1 MIFFTR
7 LIIFNTL
14 LFGAS
19 LNASDNFEN
28 YEIRFDISFPFASLE
43 GTKKFE
49 KTKSSN
55 EYTITFDG
63 KNSLLNASLSQTAS
77 LRVGNKKIFPQSY
90 TQQIKAPFQREAGIQ
105 IINFDYRDLTIK
117 STGNVIWMVPIEDG
131 VIPLD
136 PLSMAMKMRSNLKK
150 GITEFS
156 LDILKLDD
164 GEINSNDFKVTGE
177 ETLTIKDVNYPCY
190 VVLRE
195 TENRTT
201 RYYFAKNLD
210 FILLKVDDQR
220 PSRRTSINPV
230 KILSFG

>member
-1 MIFFTR
+1 
-7 LIIFNTL
+7 
-14 LFGAS
+14 
-19 LNASDNFEN
+19 
-28 YEIRFDISFPFASLE
+28 
-43 GTKKFE
+43 
-49 KTKSSN
+49 
-55 EYTITFDG
+55 
-63 KNSLLNASLSQTAS
+63 
-77 LRVGNKKIFPQSY
+77 
-90 TQQIKAPFQREAGIQ
+90 
-105 IINFDYRDLTIK
+105 
-117 STGNVIWMVPIEDG
+117 
-131 VIPLD
+131 
-136 PLSMAMKMRSNLKK
+136 MAMKMRSNLKK

-164 GEINSNDFKVTGE
+164 GEIYSNDFKVTGE